1 METPVVPRGY
11 THMQDCG
18 GITAYLVQEYRVT
31 GASQNWQCYHKPKP
45 LPPRATC
52 PCSTFQESM
61 HSMCY
66 SSYQQCIGA
75 NNKTYFTA
83 ILQNNKSPTISDDNK
98 YLQAGCTGTPGTP
111 VCWNTRAPTHMSDG
125 GGPQDAVRQIETRRQ
140 IEEAYR
146 HLYPQ
151 LSYHP
156 LILPK
161 VDPSELDSQTMSIL
175 EATFALL
182 NTTNPNLAQDCWLCL
197 PQGPPRP
204 IAIPTFAN
212 LNISERCNPT
222 SLPEPFPIQFS
233 KFSTTF
239 NTSCFVKNDSLSNA
253 SIDLGILSSTGC
265 SQYIPVNSSLCSPN
279 TTVFVCGSNLAYTY
293 LPLNWTGVCTLATLL
308 PNVDLIS
315 GDTPLPIPSFDLWAG
330 RTKRAIT
337 VLPLLV
343 GLGITGAV
351 ATGSTGLGV
360 SLHSYSQLSRQLIED
375 VETLSGTI
383 QDLQD
388 QLDSLAEVVLQN
400 RRGLDLLTAEQGGI
414 CLALK
419 EKCCF
424 YANKSGIVRN
434 KIHQLQEDLARRRQ
448 ELADNPLWSGFHGM
462 LPFLLPILGPL
473 LCLLLLLTIG
483 PCILSKVMNF
493 VRERINTVQ
502 LMILRTQYQPCEAS
516 EIEETEP

>member
-1 METPVVPRGY
+1 
-11 THMQDCG
+11 MQNCG
-18 GITAYLVQEYRVT
+18 GIIAYLEQTYGVT
-31 GASQNWQCYHKPKP
+31 GAPSGWKCYHNPQPCP
-45 LPPRATC
+45 LPPREPATC

-75 NNKTYFTA
+75 NNQTYFTD
-83 ILQNNKSPTISDDNK
+83 ILQNNKSPTINEGNR

-111 VCWNTRAPTHMSDG
+111 VCWNIRAPLHMSDG
-125 GGPQDAVRQIETRRQ
+125 GGPQDGIRQIETQRQ
-140 IEEAYR
+140 IEEVYR
-146 HLYPQ
+146 HLYPK
-151 LSYHP
+151 LNYHP

-161 VDPSELDSQTMSIL
+161 VNPSELDPRTMIIL
-175 EATFALL
+175 KATFILL
-182 NTTNPNLAQDCWLCL
+182 NATNPNLAQDCWLCL

-212 LNISERCNPT
+212 LNINEQCTPT
-222 SLPEPFPIQFS
+222 LLPEPFPIQFS
-233 KFSTTF
+233 EFSTTF

-253 SIDLGILSSTGC
+253 SIDLGILSSTRC

-279 TTVFVCGSNLAYTY
+279 TTVFVCGNNIAYTY
-293 LPLNWTGVCTLATLL
+293 LPPNWTGVCTLATLL

-337 VLPLLV
+337 VIPLLV

-351 ATGSTGLGV
+351 ATGSIGLGV
-360 SLHSYSQLSRQLIED
+360 SLHSYNQLSRQLIED
-375 VETLSGTI
+375 IGALSGTI

-419 EKCCF
+419 ERCCF
-424 YANKSGIVRN
+424 YANKSGIVRT

-462 LPFLLPILGPL
+462 LPYLLPILGPL
-473 LCLLLLLTIG
+473 LCLLLLFTIG
-483 PCILSKVMNF
+483 PCILSKVMDF

-502 LMILRTQYQPCEAS
+502 LMILRTQYQPCETS

>member
-1 METPVVPRGY
+1 
-11 THMQDCG
+11 
-18 GITAYLVQEYRVT
+18 
-31 GASQNWQCYHKPKP
+31 
-45 LPPRATC
+45 
-52 PCSTFQESM
+52 
-61 HSMCY
+61 
-66 SSYQQCIGA
+66 
-75 NNKTYFTA
+75 
-83 ILQNNKSPTISDDNK
+83 
-98 YLQAGCTGTPGTP
+98 
-111 VCWNTRAPTHMSDG
+111 MSDS
-125 GGPQDAVRQIETRRQ
+125 GGPQDEVRQIETRRQ
-140 IEEAYR
+140 IEKAYQN
-146 HLYPQ
+146 LYPQ

-156 LILPK
+156 LIRPK
-161 VDPSELDSQTMSIL
+161 VNPSELDPQTTTIL

-197 PQGPPRP
+197 PQGLPRP
-204 IAIPTFAN
+204 IAIPIFAN
-212 LNISERCNPT
+212 LNISKQCNPT
-222 SLPEPFPIQFS
+222 LLPEPFPIQFS

-239 NTSCFVKNDSLSNA
+239 NTSCFVKNDSLSNP

-279 TTVFVCGSNLAYTY
+279 TTVFVCGNNLAYTY
-293 LPLNWTGVCTLATLL
+293 LPQNWTGVCNLATLL

-315 GDTPLPIPSFDLWAG
+315 GDTPLPIPSFDLWTG

-337 VLPLLV
+337 AIPLLV

-351 ATGSTGLGV
+351 ATGSSGLGV
-360 SLHSYSQLSRQLIED
+360 SLHSYNQLSRQLIEN
-375 VETLSGTI
+375 VEALSGTI

-434 KIHQLQEDLARRRQ
+434 KIQQLQEDLARRRK

-462 LPFLLPILGPL
+462 LPFSLPFLGPL
-473 LCLLLLLTIG
+473 LCLLFLLTIG
-483 PCILSKVMNF
+483 PCIFNKIMDF
-493 VRERINTVQ
+493 VRKRINTVQ
-502 LMILRTQYQPCEAS
+502 LMVLRSQYQPYEDL
-516 EIEETEP
+516 ENEETEP

>member
-161 VDPSELDSQTMSIL
+161 VDPSELDSQTI
-175 EATFALL
+175 
-182 NTTNPNLAQDCWLCL
+182 
-197 PQGPPRP
+197 
-204 IAIPTFAN
+204 
-212 LNISERCNPT
+212 
-222 SLPEPFPIQFS
+222 
-233 KFSTTF
+233 
-239 NTSCFVKNDSLSNA
+239 
-253 SIDLGILSSTGC
+253 
-265 SQYIPVNSSLCSPN
+265 PN

-293 LPLNWTGVCTLATLL
+293 LPPNWTGVCTLATLL

-337 VLPLLV
+337 VLSLLV

-360 SLHSYSQLSRQLIED
+360 SLHSYSQLFRQLIED

>member
-1 METPVVPRGY
+1 MKVIYTFRLDALAPLGPRY
-11 THMQDCG
+11 A
-18 GITAYLVQEYRVT
+18 GIS
-31 GASQNWQCYHKPKP
+31 G
-45 LPPRATC
+45 PPYICQT
-52 PCSTFQESM
+52 
-61 HSMCY
+61 
-66 SSYQQCIGA
+66 
-75 NNKTYFTA
+75 
-83 ILQNNKSPTISDDNK
+83 
-98 YLQAGCTGTPGTP
+98 
-111 VCWNTRAPTHMSDG
+111 V
-125 GGPQDAVRQIETRRQ
+125 GGPQDGIRQIETRRQ
-140 IEEAYR
+140 IEEVYR
-146 HLYPQ
+146 HLYPK
-151 LSYHP
+151 LNYHP

-161 VDPSELDSQTMSIL
+161 VNPSELDPRTMIIL
-175 EATFALL
+175 KATFILL
-182 NTTNPNLAQDCWLCL
+182 NATNPNLAQDCWLCL

-212 LNISERCNPT
+212 LNINEQCTPT
-222 SLPEPFPIQFS
+222 LLPEPFPIQFS
-233 KFSTTF
+233 EFSTTF

-253 SIDLGILSSTGC
+253 SIDLGILSSTRC

-279 TTVFVCGSNLAYTY
+279 TTVFVCGNNIAYTY
-293 LPLNWTGVCTLATLL
+293 LPPNWTGVCTLATLL

-337 VLPLLV
+337 VIPLLV

-351 ATGSTGLGV
+351 ATGSIGLGV
-360 SLHSYSQLSRQLIED
+360 SLHSYNQLSRQLIED
-375 VETLSGTI
+375 IGALSGTI

-419 EKCCF
+419 ERCCF
-424 YANKSGIVRN
+424 YANKSGIVRT

-462 LPFLLPILGPL
+462 LPYLLPILGPL
-473 LCLLLLLTIG
+473 LCLLLLFTIG
-483 PCILSKVMNF
+483 PCILSKVMDF

-502 LMILRTQYQPCEAS
+502 LMILRTQYQPCETS